1 MSKRTFGAIAGLAA
15 AGLLLAACGGSGGDA
30 ASSSAAPES
39 SSAET
44 SAAPAPTTAKVGVI
58 LPDAASSAR
67 WETADR
73 PFLEQAFQAAGVEY
87 DIQNANGDKAK
98 FATIADQML
107 ASGINVLMIVNLD
120 SPSAAAVIAKADAQG
135 VPTIDYDRLT
145 LGGGAQY
152 YVSFDNVAV
161 GTKIGEGLVTCMQ
174 DDGNDSG
181 PVVLLNGSPT
191 DNNATLFKEGYET
204 VIKGAGYTVAADQS
218 VPDWDNTKA
227 GTIFEQIY
235 TELGGDMV
243 GVASAND
250 GLGGAAIAVL
260 ERNGVAGEI
269 PVTGQDATDE
279 GLQRVLLGTQCM
291 TVYKAIKAEAEAAA
305 QLAVDLA
312 KGEIPAADALANATV
327 TDTETGLDVKA
338 VLLEP
343 ISVFPENVKQVIADG
358 FTTYDRVC
366 TTPAIQEKCAEG
378 GPKRPAPAAFLPDL
392 PTSQTLR
399 GAMTD
404 SSAPLLSLRGIN
416 KSFGPVHVLRDVDL
430 DVRAG
435 RVTALVG
442 DNGAGKSTLIKGIAG
457 IYPFDSGTVTFE
469 GRPVSIHG
477 PKQAN
482 DIGIEVVYQDL
493 ALCDNLDVV
502 HNMFLGREVKSGV
515 TLNETTME
523 KRAAETLSG
532 LSVRTLKSLR
542 QQVSSLSGGQRQTVA
557 IARAVLWNSKLV
569 ILDEPTA
576 ALGVA
581 QTEQVL
587 NLVRRLADNGLGVI
601 LISHNMNDVQAVAD
615 DIACLY
621 LGRMAAQVERASVS
635 AQQVVE
641 LITTGRSG
649 DVGLQPE
656 AAVGGAA

>member
-39 SSAET
+39 SSAAPESS
-44 SAAPAPTTAKVGVI
+44 SAAPEPGGITGKVGVI

-73 PFLEQAFQAAGVEY
+73 PFLEQAFNAAGVEY

-107 ASGINVLMIVNLD
+107 ASGVTVLMLVNLD
-120 SPSAAAVIAKADAQG
+120 SPSAAAVITKANDQG

-145 LGGGAQY
+145 LAGNANY

-191 DNNATLFKEGYET
+191 DNNATLFKEGYQT
-204 VIKGAGYTVAADQS
+204 VIEGAGYTIAADQS

-235 TELGGDMV
+235 TETGGDII

-291 TVYKAIKAEAEAAA
+291 TVYKAIKAEADAAA
-305 QLAVDLA
+305 ALAIALIQGDV
-312 KGEIPAADALANATV
+312 PAADALANKTV
-327 TDTETGLDVKA
+327 VDTDTGAEVRS

-343 ISVFPENVKQVIADG
+343 IAVFPENVKDVIADG

-366 TTPAIQEKCAEG
+366 TTPAIQEKCAEY
-378 GPKRPAPAAFLPDL
+378 
-392 PTSQTLR
+392 
-399 GAMTD
+399 
-404 SSAPLLSLRGIN
+404 GIN
-416 KSFGPVHVLRDVDL
+416 P
-430 DVRAG
+430 
-435 RVTALVG
+435 
-442 DNGAGKSTLIKGIAG
+442 
-457 IYPFDSGTVTFE
+457 
-469 GRPVSIHG
+469 
-477 PKQAN
+477 
-482 DIGIEVVYQDL
+482 
-493 ALCDNLDVV
+493 
-502 HNMFLGREVKSGV
+502 
-515 TLNETTME
+515 
-523 KRAAETLSG
+523 
-532 LSVRTLKSLR
+532 
-542 QQVSSLSGGQRQTVA
+542 
-557 IARAVLWNSKLV
+557 
-569 ILDEPTA
+569 
-576 ALGVA
+576 
-581 QTEQVL
+581 
-587 NLVRRLADNGLGVI
+587 
-601 LISHNMNDVQAVAD
+601 
-615 DIACLY
+615 
-621 LGRMAAQVERASVS
+621 
-635 AQQVVE
+635 
-641 LITTGRSG
+641 
-649 DVGLQPE
+649 
-656 AAVGGAA
+656 

>member
-39 SSAET
+39 SSAAPESS
-44 SAAPAPTTAKVGVI
+44 SAEPAPAPVAAKVGVI

-107 ASGINVLMIVNLD
+107 ASGINVLMLVNLD

-174 DDGNDSG
+174 NNGNTSG

-191 DNNATLFKEGYET
+191 DNNATLFKEGYEK
-204 VIKGAGYTVAADQS
+204 VITDAGYTIAADQA

-235 TELGGDMV
+235 TEVGGDLI

-291 TVYKAIKAEAEAAA
+291 TVYKAIKAEADAAA
-305 QLAVDLA
+305 ALAVALA
-312 KGEIPAADALANATV
+312 KGEIPTADGLATGTV
-327 TDTETGLDVKA
+327 VDTETGENVKA
-338 VLLEP
+338 VLLVP
-343 ISVFPENVKQVIADG
+343 ISVFPENVKDVIADG

-366 TTPAIQEKCAEG
+366 TTPAIQEKCAEY
-378 GPKRPAPAAFLPDL
+378 
-392 PTSQTLR
+392 
-399 GAMTD
+399 
-404 SSAPLLSLRGIN
+404 GIT
-416 KSFGPVHVLRDVDL
+416 P
-430 DVRAG
+430 
-435 RVTALVG
+435 
-442 DNGAGKSTLIKGIAG
+442 
-457 IYPFDSGTVTFE
+457 
-469 GRPVSIHG
+469 
-477 PKQAN
+477 
-482 DIGIEVVYQDL
+482 
-493 ALCDNLDVV
+493 
-502 HNMFLGREVKSGV
+502 
-515 TLNETTME
+515 
-523 KRAAETLSG
+523 
-532 LSVRTLKSLR
+532 
-542 QQVSSLSGGQRQTVA
+542 
-557 IARAVLWNSKLV
+557 
-569 ILDEPTA
+569 
-576 ALGVA
+576 
-581 QTEQVL
+581 
-587 NLVRRLADNGLGVI
+587 
-601 LISHNMNDVQAVAD
+601 
-615 DIACLY
+615 
-621 LGRMAAQVERASVS
+621 
-635 AQQVVE
+635 
-641 LITTGRSG
+641 
-649 DVGLQPE
+649 
-656 AAVGGAA
+656 